1 MNKFPISPGLW
12 CLYTSIG
19 FVVAC
24 IANWYAVPCLAWET
38 IQAMFVVVL
47 GSPFV
52 IPALGRWVGVRK

>member
-12 CLYTSIG
+12 CLYTAIG

-24 IANWYAVPCLAWET
+24 VANWFAVPCLAWST
-38 IQAMFVVVL
+38 IQAIFVVVL